1 MKFRYSEW
9 DEALAQ
15 RLKQFKTLKS
25 LFNQLLLQTDG
36 DVEEAFRW
44 LRYLKERGMLPPNFD
59 IDAFRAQL
67 EQDNVIRLE
76 GDEAVLTKKGER
88 SIRRDSLDLIF
99 NQLRRGASGD
109 HRTPHAGEGGEN
121 LPETRPFIFGDQVGD
136 INHTET
142 LQSALRHGLDDI
154 LITEDDLQV
163 FEKEHRTSVATVL
176 CLDISLSMVLYGEDR
191 ITPAKRV
198 ALALSELILTQY
210 PKDSLDLIL
219 FGDEARQVALEELTY
234 CGVGPF
240 HTNTKAALQL
250 AQTILRTK
258 KHVQKQIFMITDGKP
273 SALLENGQLYK
284 NSYGLDPRIVNRT
297 LDEATNC
304 RRRNIPIT
312 TFMVAKDPAL
322 VQFVEDMT
330 RINRGRAYFTG
341 LDNLGGYVFADFLR
355 NRRKKVR

>member
-9 DEALAQ
+9 DEALAEQ
-15 RLKQFKTLKS
+15 LRAFQTLRS

-36 DVEEAFRW
+36 DVDEAFRW
-44 LRYLKERGMLPPNFD
+44 LEYLKEKGLLPANFD

-67 EQDNVIRLE
+67 EKENVIRQD
-76 GDEAVLTKKGER
+76 GGGSVLTKKGER
-88 SIRRDSLDLIF
+88 SIRQDSLNLIF
-99 NQLRRGASGD
+99 NQLRRGASGE

-121 LPETRPFIFGDQVGD
+121 LPETRPYVFGDQVTD
-136 INHTET
+136 LNYTET
-142 LQSALRHGLDDI
+142 LQSALRHGLEDI
-154 LITEDDLQV
+154 TITEDDFQV

-176 CLDISLSMVLYGEDR
+176 CLDISHSMVLYGEDR

-198 ALALSELILTQY
+198 ALALAELILTQY

-219 FGDEARQVALEELTY
+219 FGDEARQVSLEQLTY
-234 CGVGPF
+234 CGVGPY

-250 AQTILRTK
+250 AQRILRTK

-273 SALLENGQLYK
+273 SALNENGQLYK
-284 NSYGLDPRIVNRT
+284 NSFGLDPKIVNRT

-312 TFMVAKDPAL
+312 TFMVARDAAL
-322 VQFVEDMT
+322 VQFVEDLT